1 MRKHSMWL
9 GNQGQMFASSSLES
23 KTQNTAWRRR
33 VAKTVVAAL
42 ETSFSVELR
51 HVNEN
56 VLYRFG
62 PICEIVPSPP
72 YRKGDHSIVWEREHT
87 VTAKLS
93 HLPGFSDMGFVQK
106 VEDDLSSRVRL
117 WG

>member
-1 MRKHSMWL
+1 MRTHSMWL

-23 KTQNTAWRRR
+23 KTQILRGDGEWPRRWRQR
-33 VAKTVVAAL
+33 L
-42 ETSFSVELR
+42 
-51 HVNEN
+51 
-56 VLYRFG
+56 G
-62 PICEIVPSPP
+62 PISQLSSGTLIRTYSTGLGPFAKSWLPH
-72 YRKGDHSIVWEREHT
+72 RKGDYSSVWEREHT